1 MLDEMFQRNSSKF
14 ATLEKAMSVVV
25 SLMKKKTTAKNQLF
39 ISIFQKKI
47 VTMHHGE
54 ELLGCYRL

>member
-1 MLDEMFQRNSSKF
+1 MLDEMFQQNASKF

-25 SLMKKKTTAKNQLF
+25 SLMKKKTAKNQLF
-39 ISIFQKKI
+39 ISTFQRKI
-47 VTMHHGE
+47 VTMYHGE

>member
-1 MLDEMFQRNSSKF
+1 MFQRNASKF

-25 SLMKKKTTAKNQLF
+25 SLMKKKTAKNQLF
-39 ISIFQKKI
+39 ISTFQRKI
-47 VTMHHGE
+47 VTMYHGE